1 MTDATLLEVM
11 DALATQL
18 QTQLD
23 PGEDDFQVVGRMMFN
38 PTPPA
43 IDIYPAADPF
53 QEPSGFGGQ
62 DTTINLIIRARVS
75 TVEHEGAQDTLLA
88 FMDPGGANS
97 VVRAV
102 AYDRTLS
109 GTVQDAVCDPPS
121 DFGAFL
127 EPIGTGALLGCT
139 WTARITL

>member
-1 MTDATLLEVM
+1 
-11 DALATQL
+11 
-18 QTQLD
+18 
-23 PGEDDFQVVGRMMFN
+23 MMLN

-43 IDIYPAADPF
+43 VDIYPAADPF

-75 TVEHEGAQDTLLA
+75 TVEHEGAQDILLGL
-88 FMDPGGANS
+88 MDPNGAQS

-102 AYDRTLS
+102 ASSRTLN

-127 EPIGTGALLGCT
+127 EPTGTGALLGCT
-139 WTARITL
+139 WVARITL